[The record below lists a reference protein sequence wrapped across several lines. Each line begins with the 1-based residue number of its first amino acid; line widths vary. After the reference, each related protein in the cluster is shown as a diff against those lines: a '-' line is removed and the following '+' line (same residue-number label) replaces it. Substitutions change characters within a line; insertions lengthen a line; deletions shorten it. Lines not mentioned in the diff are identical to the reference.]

1 MTDQRSQMDLAI
13 MNYLD
18 KRGYKKA
25 EVISQEDPIS
35 TFEKMASKLILQGDI
50 NISNYITFWN
60 NHEKFPNYFNKSYKE
75 FKEWVNK
82 NLESNKVCSFH
93 ISYIS

>member
-25 EVISQEDPIS
+25 TSILQDEPQT

-50 NISNYITFWN
+50 NISNYISFWN
-60 NHEKFPNYFNKSYKE
+60 THEKFPNYFCKSYRDV
-75 FKEWVNK
+75 KEWIFK
-82 NLESNKVCSFH
+82 NLEMNRVCEFV
-93 ISYIS
+93 Y